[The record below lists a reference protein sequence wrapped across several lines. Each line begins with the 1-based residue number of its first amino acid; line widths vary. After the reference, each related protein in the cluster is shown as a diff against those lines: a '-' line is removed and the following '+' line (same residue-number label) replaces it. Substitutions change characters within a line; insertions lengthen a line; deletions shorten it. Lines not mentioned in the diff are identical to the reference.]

1 MIFDIQ
7 GLRRSI
13 EKRHV
18 QWQRHAL
25 ERIFQRGI
33 KREDVFKVLRKGEI
47 IEEYPDDKPWP
58 SALFLAWV
66 DSQPIH
72 VVAAYSKQ
80 IQKVA
85 IITVYEPSLDYFEND
100 FRTRRKKNV

>member
-1 MIFDIQ
+1 MILDVD
-7 GLRRSI
+7 GLKSSLGKGHI
-13 EKRHV
+13 

-33 KREDVFKVLRKGEI
+33 ARKAVFEVLQKGEV

-58 SALFLAWV
+58 SALFLGWI
-66 DSQPIH
+66 DNQPLH
-72 VVAAYSKQ
+72 VVAAYSKEL
-80 IQKVA
+80 KKTA

-100 FRTRRKKNV
+100 FRTRRRKNA